1 MTIRR
6 LLVAA
11 CLAVGFAGL
20 LTGPTATAPASTKSR
35 PVVVINFNRAVDEVS
50 ASYLHDGLKN
60 AAKDGA
66 ALVVIRLDTPGGLI
80 SSMRKVVSDI
90 LDSPVPV
97 AVWVGPSGARAAS
110 AGTFLAAASSFLA
123 MAPVTNIG
131 AAAAVGSGGKN
142 LSSTESVKVNQD
154 DAALMRSLC
163 VKRQRPAKALE
174 ETIFHAK
181 SYSAE
186 EAVRLGIAN
195 LEVPSLNALLRALDG
210 RTLQASTGPVR
221 VQTAGAPIK
230 NVSMS
235 FWKRVL
241 DFLSDPNVVFLLL
254 NLGGLGLIV
263 ELWTGG
269 NSWIPGSLGIICL
282 VLAFGGLSVMPFS
295 WAGLVLILV
304 GLTFL
309 GVELHAP
316 GHVFFGV
323 SGAASIIIGG
333 VLLVG
338 YFGGPGLP
346 GYNPTVS
353 WWLLG
358 SLGVIVGL
366 AAFVMAREVHL
377 SHRGKRYVS
386 PIEKK
391 ALVGAIAEVNTR
403 LAPTGEVWLN
413 GEAWQA
419 ELQGGGTAE
428 PGERLRVVAVDGF
441 RAIVQP
447 LTEEKPTKTKK
458 S

>member
-6 LLVAA
+6 LLVTA
-11 CLAVGFAGL
+11 CLVVGIAGL
-20 LTGPTATAPASTKSR
+20 LTGPTAAAPASAKPR
-35 PVVVINFNRAVDEVS
+35 PVVVINFNRTVDEVS
-50 ASYLHDGLKN
+50 ASFLHDSLKS
-60 AAKDGA
+60 AAKEKA
-66 ALVVIRLDTPGGLI
+66 TLVVIRLDTPGGLI
-80 SSMRKVVSDI
+80 SSMRKIVADI

-110 AGTFLAAASSFLA
+110 AGTFLAAASAYLA

-131 AAAAVGSGGKN
+131 AAAAVDSNGGN
-142 LSSTESVKVNQD
+142 LDSTLARKVNQD
-154 DAALMRSLC
+154 NAALMRSLC
-163 VKRQRPAKALE
+163 VKRHRPAPALE
-174 ETIFHAK
+174 ETVFHAR

-195 LEVPSLNALLRALDG
+195 LEVSSLNAVLKALDG
-210 RTLQASTGPVR
+210 KTLEASAGPVR
-221 VQTAGAPIK
+221 VQTAGAPVK
-230 NVSMS
+230 RVNMS
-235 FWKRVL
+235 FWKRLL

-254 NLGGLGLIV
+254 NVGGLGLII

-282 VLAFGGLSVMPFS
+282 LLAFGGLSVMPFS
-295 WAGLVLILV
+295 WAGLALILV

-333 VLLVG
+333 VLLIG

-346 GYNPTVS
+346 GYNPSVS

-358 SLGVIVGL
+358 TLGVIVGL

-377 SHRGKRYVS
+377 SHHGKRYVS
-386 PIEKK
+386 SVESK

-403 LAPTGEVWLN
+403 LAPRGEVWLN
-413 GEAWQA
+413 SEAWQA
-419 ELQGGGTAE
+419 ELEGGGTAE
-428 PGERLRVVAVDGF
+428 PGERLKVVAVKGF
-441 RAIVQP
+441 LVTVRP
-447 LTEEKPTKTKK
+447 LSKEEAKKPK